1 MSLQRPVTVN
11 GDSTMR
17 HIIQSPV
24 IFLLLGSMLLC
35 GNIYAQSTRLQGAEE
50 DIKPSPLILPMAPEI
65 PRDSSVP
72 IDLTDQKIEPIQVEP
87 SAAKP
92 VAAPEYKKAKK
103 EQSQDSE

>member
-1 MSLQRPVTVN
+1 L
-11 GDSTMR
+11 
-17 HIIQSPV
+17 
-24 IFLLLGSMLLC
+24 
-35 GNIYAQSTRLQGAEE
+35 
-50 DIKPSPLILPMAPEI
+50 
-65 PRDSSVP
+65 SVP